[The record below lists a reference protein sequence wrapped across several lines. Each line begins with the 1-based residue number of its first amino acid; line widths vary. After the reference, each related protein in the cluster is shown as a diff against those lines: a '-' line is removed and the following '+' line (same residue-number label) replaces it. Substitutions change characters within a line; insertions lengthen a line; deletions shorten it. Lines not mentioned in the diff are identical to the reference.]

1 MATSVYQINVV
12 FHGRKLKE
20 MACIIAFFFVGNGYH
35 GKIVIAHPNA
45 NSCAPTQPHYIYDS
59 AFNYFKFNGT
69 SYSLLDRFMSHL
81 DP

>member
-20 MACIIAFFFVGNGYH
+20 NHSTYSLPFFVGNGYH

-45 NSCAPTQPHYIYDS
+45 KSVP
-59 AFNYFKFNGT
+59 
-69 SYSLLDRFMSHL
+69 
-81 DP
+81 